1 MSKLDCVCHRNFAT
15 LESNSLDLVW
25 VHRWLNQRMGGLKS
39 CGVIYDWTDRVRI
52 SVSCRPGLPCLSAS
66 RTVQGV
72 LPTWESWDGNQP
84 LAEISHCLRGKYT
97 DRINTPTTSTH
108 PIHQYINTS
117 IHSNTFNTS
126 DTSNHLQSTDLTE
139 LTGCRAAPCSDP
151 RGAAPSCELRKRVRV
166 WRGPVRS
173 ILLLMTA
180 ERKTVRPF
188 LSFLFFSIF
197 FHIFNFSYFSLN
209 LPFLAKWAL
218 NSALRTAEPGQIF
231 IFAWRCSAKA
241 LDTSSRRATRATLF
255 VAHWHITL
263 CHAETGNWA
272 QRLYMIW

>member
-1 MSKLDCVCHRNFAT
+1 MIGLTGCVSQSLAGRVCLAWARAGPFRASCP
-15 LESNSLDLVW
+15 LENLE
-25 VHRWLNQRMGGLKS
+25 
-39 CGVIYDWTDRVRI
+39 T
-52 SVSCRPGLPCLSAS
+52 
-66 RTVQGV
+66 
-72 LPTWESWDGNQP
+72 
-84 LAEISHCLRGKYT
+84 EISHWRKSATVCVVNIRT
-97 DRINTPTTSTH
+97 ASTH
-108 PIHQYINTS
+108 LPHPHIQYINTS